1 MTAPADAFIE
11 AIAERVVEKLGARE
25 PASGEVWLT
34 VQQAAEHIQRDYHKV
49 YRLVREEEIPSYR
62 PSERCIRI
70 AKSELDRWM
79 RGHRFTREAW

>member
-1 MTAPADAFIE
+1 MTGAEAFMD
-11 AIAERVVEKLGARE
+11 AIAERVAERLDTRE
-25 PASGEVWLT
+25 HQNGEEWLT
-34 VQQAAEHIQRDYHKV
+34 VQQAAEHIQRDYHEV